1 MKKLFTLGIALAFA
15 CAAYA
20 YPTLTGPTGLANL
33 PTAGIVGAGGFNVA
47 VDYYDMDGEEAIP
60 IRLLYGL
67 NDTVE
72 LGASYWMQD
81 GVDAFMLNAKWVTPL
96 TLLDMPWALGLQYA
110 DFDFDGTATQ
120 FYFVGTRPLLEGD
133 DTMPAINGTF
143 GVNWTMY
150 EEDDALDDE
159 DAFRFF
165 LGFDATFANNLMLA
179 LEYQTKSSDLDEDAL
194 WSLLAR
200 YPFTETI
207 TGQIGYTNGFGGVIG
222 LDDSNLFAGVNFA
235 WGGTE

>member
-81 GVDAFMLNAKWVTPL
+81 GVDAFMLNGKWVTPL
-96 TLLDMPWALGLQYA
+96 TLLDMPWALGAQYM

-120 FYFVGTRPLLEGD
+120 LYFVGTRPLMED
-133 DTMPAINGTF
+133 DFALNGTF
-143 GVNWTMY
+143 GLNWTSFS
-150 EEDDALDDE
+150 EEFIDDDAI
-159 DAFRFF
+159 RFF
-165 LGFDATFANNLMLA
+165 VGFDATFANNLMLA

-207 TGQIGYTNGFGGVIG
+207 TGQIGYTNGLGGVIG